1 MTDWPI
7 HVFQYECAVEF
18 FGKIRLELVTL
29 KRLASLT
36 VSLLVHL
43 RRLRLRLPFLRFHQF
58 RIRIHVH
65 VRL

>member
-18 FGKIRLELVTL
+18 FGKVRLVLVTL
-29 KRLASLT
+29 ERLASLT

-58 RIRIHVH
+58 RIHVH